1 MLKISITTK
10 RLETESTAFKLV
22 EFSSGR
28 MKKQQIN
35 PNEAYKEDKKK
46 HRNGQSKTHK
56 VNGKHKFK
64 YINN

>member
-1 MLKISITTK
+1 MTTK

-22 EFSSGR
+22 EFGG
-28 MKKQQIN
+28 
-35 PNEAYKEDKKK
+35 NEKNSKSTQMREGYKED
-46 HRNGQSKTHK
+46 RNGQSKTHK